1 VIPQA
6 TSSQLSLPPT
16 EERGNSA
23 KPLSVE
29 IQVRVVN
36 LAANISNRAEATI
49 TRFEFIAVRID
60 SRLVK
65 MEAEGYN
72 TTDARYYL
80 NEAKKSLDGVKR
92 SLVGIDEKVLAF
104 TTSENYWMTWLNVRD
119 TFRDIQIQLQTTKR
133 LLSDAVADM
142 KVRMAEGPV
151 VVNGG
156 EDTATTSD
164 SAQ

>member
-1 VIPQA
+1 
-6 TSSQLSLPPT
+6 
-16 EERGNSA
+16 
-23 KPLSVE
+23 
-29 IQVRVVN
+29 
-36 LAANISNRAEATI
+36 
-49 TRFEFIAVRID
+49 
-60 SRLVK
+60 